1 MNSEIKKV
9 SGYMLSIL
17 VIVLILRISSYFMI
31 SESATITR
39 IFKAGVRVILTAWVW
54 WMYRNLRAWVGGGSY
69 YYQQLPSL
77 FFYLMYL
84 LLGFASLL
92 WTSSMSYSSL
102 QLIMDIEC
110 VVFCY
115 YYWKLYLLAKPYM
128 PANRVISFTKEMGWA
143 IFLITLVFLIGMW
156 VNPDAFYRK
165 THGGT
170 VARLGG
176 FIINPNELGMLMV
189 VGAACVYHEME
200 RVGRK
205 TWQILAIAALL
216 SSLVLTGSRSSMISF
231 FGVTLYFV
239 MVAGGAKMKL
249 VTVLGGI
256 AAIPSV
262 IQKIFIKEGDVEEVM
277 SMTGRLPFWTDLLT
291 YGFPKRPFLGFGFMR
306 ISHADKFA
314 SLHAYDGAMTHN
326 TFLQVLMNLGIIGAA
341 TVLAQMLF
349 TVRAYFKENDQAIKR
364 TALGIFI
371 PIFVNSLTEFGIFGE
386 TNYGIMFY
394 LFIIFSLVMKFN
406 HDKV

>member
-1 MNSEIKKV
+1 MNPKIKHV
-9 SGYMLSIL
+9 SKALLSIL
-17 VIVLILRISSYFMI
+17 VIILILRIASYFMI

-39 IFKAGVRVILTAWVW
+39 IFKVGVRVMLSGLCWM
-54 WMYRNLRAWVGGGSY
+54 MYRMMRAQRPGLHY
-69 YYQQLPSL
+69 FYRQMPAL
-77 FFYLMYL
+77 FFYMMYL

-92 WTSSMSYSSL
+92 WTSSAPYSAL

-115 YYWKLYLLAKPYM
+115 YYWKIYLLARETAPEGTHF
-128 PANRVISFTKEMGWA
+128 SFTKELGVA
-143 IFLITLVFLIGMW
+143 TFLITIVFLIGMW

-176 FIINPNELGMLMV
+176 FIINPNELGMLLV
-189 VGAACVYHEME
+189 VGAACIYRELE

-205 TWQILAIAALL
+205 GWHLLALGSLL
-216 SSLVLTGSRSSMISF
+216 WALVLTGSRSSMISF
-231 FGVTLYFV
+231 FLVTLYFV
-239 MVAGGAKMKL
+239 MIAGSVKMKL
-249 VTVLGGI
+249 ATVVAGV
-256 AAIPSV
+256 AAVPVV
-262 IQKIFIKEGDVEEVM
+262 IQKIFIKEGDVGEVM
-277 SMTGRLPFWTDLLT
+277 SMTGRLPFWSDLLT

-306 ISHADKFA
+306 ISEGDKFE

-326 TFLQVLMNLGIIGAA
+326 TFLQVLMNLGLLGAA
-341 TVLAQMLF
+341 IVFVQMVCTF
-349 TVRAYFKENDQAIKR
+349 WAYATETDKEIR
-364 TALGIFI
+364 HTFVGIFI

-394 LFIIFSLVMKFN
+394 LFLIFSLVMKI
-406 HDKV
+406 KS

>member
-1 MNSEIKKV
+1 MNSEIKKIG
-9 SGYMLSIL
+9 GYMLSIL
-17 VIVLILRISSYFMI
+17 VIIMILRISSYFMI

-39 IFKAGVRVILTAWVW
+39 IFKVGVRVILTAWVW
-54 WMYRNLRAWVGGGSY
+54 FMYRKARTRLESGSY
-69 YYQQLPSL
+69 YYQQLPAL

-84 LLGFASLL
+84 LMGFASLL
-92 WTSSMSYSSL
+92 WTSSLSYTAL

-115 YYWKLYLLAKPYM
+115 YYWKLYLLVKPHM
-128 PANRVISFTKEMGWA
+128 PANRQLSFTKEMGWA
-143 IFLITLVFLIGMW
+143 IFLITLVFIIGMW
-156 VNPDAFYRK
+156 VSPDAFYRK

-200 RVGRK
+200 RVGIK
-205 TWQILAIAALL
+205 TWQILAIAAVLT
-216 SSLVLTGSRSSMISF
+216 SLVLTGSRSSMISF
-231 FGVTLYFV
+231 FGVTFYFV
-239 MVAGGAKMKL
+239 MVAGSVKMKL
-249 VTVLGGI
+249 GTILGGV
-256 AAIPSV
+256 AAVPVV
-262 IQKIFIKEGDVEEVM
+262 IKEIFIKEGDVGEVM

-306 ISHADKFA
+306 ISEGDKFE

-326 TFLQVLMNLGIIGAA
+326 TFMQVLMNLGIIGAVI
-341 TVLAQMLF
+341 VLAQMLF
-349 TVRAYFKENDQAIKR
+349 TVRAYLKEKDLAIKR

-394 LFIIFSLVMKFN
+394 LFIIFSLVMKL
-406 HDKV
+406 KS